1 VQDHTGISAASFQ
14 FLDPGPMVDGE
25 LELVALQQKYVED
38 VLAAVR
44 HPQTMREAPETGRMT
59 RQSLADFLAVAPN
72 GRHPGNAS
80 AGRCPAY
87 HFWMRLNDASPL
99 RIAGGIGLRI
109 GDADTDLRYT
119 GHFGYN
125 VYPPV
130 RGRRLA
136 ERSCRLLFPLA
147 RRYGL
152 QSVWI
157 TCNPDN
163 LASRKT
169 AVHLGATLVEIV
181 PVPVG
186 HELYLRGER
195 EKCRFRIDL

>member
-1 VQDHTGISAASFQ
+1 MQDHSGIPPAPFQ
-14 FLDPGPMVDGE
+14 FLDPDPMIDGE
-25 LELVALQQKYVED
+25 LELVALLQKYIED

-44 HPQTMREAPETGRMT
+44 HPQTVREAPETGRIS
-59 RQSLADFLAVAPN
+59 RQSLIDFLAIAPS
-72 GRHPGNAS
+72 GRHPGNA
-80 AGRCPAY
+80 ATGRCPTY

-109 GDADTDLRYT
+109 GDGETELRYT
-119 GHFGYN
+119 GHIGYN

-136 ERSCRLLFPLA
+136 ERASRLLLPLA
-147 RRYGL
+147 HRHGL
-152 QSVWI
+152 KSAWI

-169 AVHLGATLVEIV
+169 AERLGAVLVETV

-186 HELYLRGER
+186 HELYQRGER